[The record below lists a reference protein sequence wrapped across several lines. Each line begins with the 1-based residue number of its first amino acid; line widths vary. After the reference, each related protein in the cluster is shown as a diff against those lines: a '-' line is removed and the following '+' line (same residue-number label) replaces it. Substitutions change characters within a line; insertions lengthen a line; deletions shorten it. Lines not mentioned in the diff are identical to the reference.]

1 MICVAMKH
9 DGSVQPA
16 STLHKRTIEKEDFK
30 EYYHHMGLCFVPM
43 RQAMDIRPY
52 NVVDALFN
60 DDKAIEKEFK
70 GWYENKEHSFM
81 YFNNNNQWVG
91 CGLLNGSDMDDIF
104 VLEYHQKHGYGSQIV
119 RDLLNHAQKNNIQ
132 LYTGSVVYNKHAG
145 QLYEDHGFVPYKEVT
160 YYRWLNND

>member
-1 MICVAMKH
+1 MIWPLKKSSKGGMKIRN
-9 DGSVQPA
+9 
-16 STLHKRTIEKEDFK
+16 TL
-30 EYYHHMGLCFVPM
+30 
-43 RQAMDIRPY
+43 
-52 NVVDALFN
+52 
-60 DDKAIEKEFK
+60 
-70 GWYENKEHSFM
+70 FM

-132 LYTGSVVYNKHAG
+132 LYTGYVVYNKHAG